1 MHLNTEIVLRQKMAL
16 RSKGIKSEI
25 ILEGIV
31 FKNIH
36 MFVMGLEVTLTTNS
50 AEQS

>member
-31 FKNIH
+31 FKSGVDTGP
-36 MFVMGLEVTLTTNS
+36 FEVDLQV
-50 AEQS
+50 A